1 MLEFRTAWPGNSNR
15 GHEFANTADCDS
27 AKGNGILG
35 CELPV
40 DDRLAIIEYL
50 DEVRPQPP
58 LLPAVPVARARVRA
72 LARASLARAEA
83 AGLGSLQWAAGSAA
97 QVLTTGGV
105 PRASRVGRFLELLD
119 AGVAE
124 CGPLTS
130 ICERKPDLCQQTW
143 RDVSSGGRWCTGAHS
158 ERWIT
163 YVERGDACGELSFL
177 RVSGVDGWTIYY
189 FDRSGALVGL
199 AARGGMGHR
208 SCAGRVP
215 SPETACRGRQVL
227 CTPAAD

>member
-1 MLEFRTAWPGNSNR
+1 MLR
-15 GHEFANTADCDS
+15 
-27 AKGNGILG
+27 
-35 CELPV
+35 
-40 DDRLAIIEYL
+40 RLAVMVGCGAVL
-50 DEVRPQPP
+50 CGLCVVAVMGLRRRAQTRPP
-58 LLPAVPVARARVRA
+58 LDSDGGPSRPFHVRDVDP
-72 LARASLARAEA
+72 E
-83 AGLGSLQWAAGSAA
+83 Q
-97 QVLTTGGV
+97 
-105 PRASRVGRFLELLD
+105 P
-119 AGVAE
+119 GVAE